1 LFKDISGKSVK
12 PADSTGPVEFD
23 TSVLRDYASKLP
35 PDNTIKR
42 IEALE
47 QMVAELKTR
56 KGGVDP
62 NDLANLVDKNA
73 FANLE
78 NRVKQLE
85 RDNDQNKGK
94 IAHNEEEIESLKRM
108 LQAMSNIGKGGDKI
122 DTNAILMK
130 INMLQEEV
138 RLKADKVDLETLR
151 LEMRKYTDAECAQ
164 VEKICIEKLEALR
177 QQIEN
182 LRQEVQRNKAEYD

>member
-1 LFKDISGKSVK
+1 
-12 PADSTGPVEFD
+12 
-23 TSVLRDYASKLP
+23 
-35 PDNTIKR
+35 
-42 IEALE
+42 
-47 QMVAELKTR
+47 MVAELKTR

-62 NDLANLVDKNA
+62 NDLANLVDKDA

-94 IAHNEEEIESLKRM
+94 IANNEDEIESLKRM

-151 LEMRKYTDAECAQ
+151 LEMRKYTDAECG
-164 VEKICIEKLEALR
+164 
-177 QQIEN
+177 
-182 LRQEVQRNKAEYD
+182 

>member
-1 LFKDISGKSVK
+1 MFKDISGKSVK

-108 LQAMSNIGKGGDKI
+108 L
-122 DTNAILMK
+122 
-130 INMLQEEV
+130 
-138 RLKADKVDLETLR
+138 
-151 LEMRKYTDAECAQ
+151 
-164 VEKICIEKLEALR
+164 
-177 QQIEN
+177 
-182 LRQEVQRNKAEYD
+182 